1 MAGPSATSGWPGNLS
16 QINQILEY
24 MFECVSLFS
33 TCFELCNC
41 NYDAGATRNPCKPQ
55 GQKDTQTNMLILF
68 WRPLNLFWNACCHFA
83 KHSSTVKVVFFY
95 KSISTCG
102 VLHAGPSQGMP
113 TLADHFIKS
122 CMEHSLRLLLS
133 GEDFEL
139 WVLGAYSRE
148 EPCYTAIYMWIC
160 WGCRSPS
167 TPHP

>member
-1 MAGPSATSGWPGNLS
+1 M
-16 QINQILEY
+16 
-24 MFECVSLFS
+24 
-33 TCFELCNC
+33 
-41 NYDAGATRNPCKPQ
+41 
-55 GQKDTQTNMLILF
+55 
-68 WRPLNLFWNACCHFA
+68 
-83 KHSSTVKVVFFY
+83 KVVFFY

-148 EPCYTAIYMWIC
+148 EPCYTAIYIC
-160 WGCRSPS
+160 GFVGVVEAQAHHIHRVELCKGRVNIYTHTVASGS
-167 TPHP
+167 TAKINRMCA